1 MAVTLSPEQQRALV
15 ETQNEIERDRQE
27 ALRATQRE
35 MNPDWDAGKTAL
47 AIGRGTGEGIASTA
61 DLPLQG
67 GQWLYEVAKNAALE
81 ATGTPYER
89 QAVSAP
95 LTDFYNE
102 NMPAPPAGYENVN
115 DIAAVL
121 GPAVVETAL
130 SAGVGAP
137 AAFARAGAKG
147 VAKGLARKVAT
158 NVGSTGAGVIGS
170 EFGGAIGEQLGG
182 DVGQELGS
190 FGGALL
196 GGPALRSNARAGRR
210 LVSQAIENPLAAL
223 GGLGGGGAGLHALS
237 NYDLPGSP
245 SLGALL
251 AAAVPPTADAYRG
264 VKNAVTNPAGLAQTV
279 GGTLPGAAVRVGAGE
294 IYEDNPYLWHANQ
307 GLPPV
312 QQMKNAILGI
322 R

>member
-1 MAVTLSPEQQRALV
+1 M
-15 ETQNEIERDRQE
+15 EIELSNGSILELPDDTPLDQVRVQARQAE
-27 ALRATQRE
+27 EKLAGG
-35 MNPDWDAGKTAL
+35 WDAGKTAL

-89 QAVSAP
+89 KAVSAP

-115 DIAAVL
+115 DIAAIV

-130 SAGVGAP
+130 SAGIGAP
-137 AAFARAGAKG
+137 AAFAKAGAKG
-147 VAKGLARKVAT
+147 VAKGIGRHVAT
-158 NVGSTGAGVIGS
+158 NALQTGAGVVGS

-182 DVGQELGS
+182 DIGQELGS

-196 GGPALRSNARAGRR
+196 GGPALHSAGRNV
-210 LVSQAIENPLAAL
+210 VSAGNRALRNPVQTTLGL
-223 GGLGGGGAGLHALS
+223 GGLTSAGAGLHYLGV
-237 NYDLPGSP
+237 DP
-245 SLGALL
+245 SLAGIL
-251 AAAVPPTADAYRG
+251 AASVPLTAKAAGG
-264 VKNAVTNPAGLAQTV
+264 VKNAVTNPAGFAQAV
-279 GGTLPGAAVRVGAGE
+279 GGTLPGAAVRTGAGE